1 MFAQYKHAY
10 LLIQFTC
17 SAA

>member
-1 MFAQYKHAY
+1 MFAHYKHAY

-17 SAA
+17 SVA